1 MKTRGLSPAIVAAV
15 GAVLILLTVAG
26 LFFFLIKPTMEQ
38 TSAAQAR
45 LDAAAPDATDAEHRK
60 AQKLLDANKIKVQQ
74 TKLQWA
80 QKEAALMPPYD
91 VSGDR
96 FMAVRQLT
104 YELEHYLGPD
114 LERYMKTSG
123 VKSTTKF
130 TLPTPP
136 VNPNDITN
144 APLVIPL
151 GQITVNGSFR
161 DILTHFYD
169 WQYFNRLVLVDGLSL
184 HGNSP
189 YMTGTYTATVFIF
202 PQGDKVPPP
211 IPQAGGGAAGAGK
224 GGGRPGFGGSPGG
237 MGGSPG
243 GMGGPPP
250 NMGGPPG
257 R

>member
-1 MKTRGLSPAIVAAV
+1 MKTRGLSPVIVAAI
-15 GAVLILLTVAG
+15 GAVLSLLTVAC
-26 LFFFLIKPTMEQ
+26 LFFFLIKPTMDATGVAQ
-38 TSAAQAR
+38 TR
-45 LDAAAPDATDAEHRK
+45 LDTAAPDATDAAHK
-60 AQKLLDANKIKVQQ
+60 QAQKLLDTNKIKVQV

-104 YELEHYLGPD
+104 YELDHYLGPD

-123 VKSTTKF
+123 VKSMTKF
-130 TLPTPP
+130 TLPPPP

-161 DILTHFYD
+161 DILTHFYN

-189 YMTGTYTATVFIF
+189 YMSGTYTATVFIF

-211 IPQAGGGAAGAGK
+211 IPQAGGAGDAAKG
-224 GGGRPGFGGSPGG
+224 GGGRPG
-237 MGGSPG
+237 MGGPPS

-250 NMGGPPG
+250 SMGGPPNH
-257 R
+257 

>member
-1 MKTRGLSPAIVAAV
+1 MKTRGLSPAIVAAI
-15 GAVLILLTVAG
+15 GAVLSLLTVAG
-26 LFFFLIKPTMEQ
+26 LFFFLIKPTMDA
-38 TSAAQAR
+38 TSVAEAR
-45 LDAAAPDATDAEHRK
+45 LTAAAPDATDGAHK
-60 AQKLLDANKIKVQQ
+60 QAQKLLDTNKIKVQE

-80 QKEAALMPPYD
+80 QKSAALMPPYD
-91 VSGDR
+91 VSQDR
-96 FMAVRQLT
+96 FMAQRQLT

-114 LERYMKTSG
+114 LEHYMKTSG

-151 GQITVNGSFR
+151 GTVTVNGSFR

-189 YMTGTYTATVFIF
+189 YMTGNYTATVYIF
-202 PQGDKVPPP
+202 PQGDKTPPP
-211 IPQAGGGAAGAGK
+211 IPQAGGGAAGAAGGGGR
-224 GGGRPGFGGSPGG
+224 GGGRPGFGGPSGG
-237 MGGSPG
+237 MGGGPPS

-250 NMGGPPG
+250 G